1 MDRKIIEWIQ
11 KNKVKSAVIFIT
23 MTCIVAAVAA
33 FVVHCGASHA
43 YSQISADGM
52 LSYIGSV
59 LAAVGT
65 IAVSIVAAWQA
76 KKSNE
81 LSVKALELERL
92 HYKMEIRP
100 FALVSDV
107 QFDELTLEEIIGI
120 TDELKYNINYK
131 NEDTDQESSSNK
143 YGTLIITF
151 SNTTN
156 SIITI
161 ELIDIVDGQTGDTWY
176 HSTVNNVLKRV
187 LIENGKDKRIIFNAP
202 YAFWEDIRSK
212 KVTFEIILENRFG
225 ERYQE
230 NFDILLDYK
239 CKINS
244 DFSKVQATRNRIFYS
259 AQDYKIGRFV
269 DTENVKWESNY

>member
-11 KNKVKSAVIFIT
+11 KNKVKGAVIFII

-33 FVVHCGASHA
+33 FVVHCGTSHA

-176 HSTVNNVLKRV
+176 HSKVNNVLKRV
-187 LIENGKDKRIIFNAP
+187 LIENGKDKHIIFNAP

-212 KVTFEIILENRFG
+212 KVTFELILENRFG

-230 NFDILLDYK
+230 NVDICLDYK